1 MKKIN
6 FENLNEKNEF
16 SLTNLLGVI
25 EMEFIKH
32 GDNYLIKNS
41 NGRIVSEEEKLKL
54 EKEELI
60 LKDIN
65 GCNCQGET
73 TKKIAKIDKKLKGK
87 KNDIL
92 VKAEYSKE
100 KLKPKAMITALQQK
114 EKADDTIKKTDTTI

>member
-1 MKKIN
+1 MKRIN
-6 FENLNEKNEF
+6 FDKLNERNEF
-16 SLTNLLGVI
+16 SLTNFLGVI
-25 EMEFIKH
+25 EMEFIKK
-32 GDNYLIKNS
+32 GKNYLIKNS

-87 KNDIL
+87 KND
-92 VKAEYSKE
+92 
-100 KLKPKAMITALQQK
+100 
-114 EKADDTIKKTDTTI
+114 TIKETDTTI